1 MKMLTRMTA
10 GALLLGAAPWTL
22 AQMSSAQVTTRPA
35 VSFPVESSNLPVQ
48 KVGIDDLLGISVYDS
63 PELTRTVRVSSDGTV
78 QLPMMKQRIHVAG
91 LFPVAVETAIAAEL
105 TNEEILVEPIVS
117 VSIVESRSRPI
128 SVAGAVKQPVT
139 FQASGV
145 TTLLDALN
153 RAGGLSELAG
163 PEVVLTRTIEGEDGK
178 TASVTQRISL
188 KKLLDATDPEL
199 NLKLEGGEEIR
210 VPEAGRV
217 YVVGNVKKPGAFPM
231 RDSSETSVLKVLAL
245 AEGLEAFAGQKAY
258 IYRTE
263 GGTGGKNEITIEL
276 KSILDRKS
284 PDVPLHANDVLYV
297 TDRSGRRN
305 LARALE
311 IMGGGV
317 GGALIYSRTH

>member
-1 MKMLTRMTA
+1 MKILLRFTTS
-10 GALLLGAAPWTL
+10 ALLLAATPWI
-22 AQMSSAQVTTRPA
+22 SAQTQAPPRA
-35 VSFPVESSNLPVQ
+35 IVSIPMDSTNLPVQ
-48 KVGIDDLLGISVYDS
+48 KVGLDDLLGVTVYDA

-78 QLPMMKQRIHVAG
+78 RLPMMKERIQVAG
-91 LFPVAVETAIAAEL
+91 LFPADVEAAIAAEL
-105 TNEEILVEPIVS
+105 TREEIMVDPIVS
-117 VSIVESRSRPI
+117 IAVVESRSRPI

-163 PEVVLTRTIEGEDGK
+163 PEVVLTRAQEGLEGK
-178 TASVTQRISL
+178 TVSLAQRISL
-188 KKLLDATDPEL
+188 KKLMDGTDPEL

-210 VPEAGRV
+210 VPEAGRI
-217 YVVGNVKKPGAFPM
+217 YVVGNVKLPGAFPM
-231 RDSSETSVLKVLAL
+231 RDSSETSVLKALAL
-245 AEGLEAFAGQKAY
+245 AQGLAPFAGQKAY

-263 GGTGGKNEITIEL
+263 GGTGGKNEIPVEL

-284 PDVPLHANDVLYV
+284 PDVPLLANDVLYV
-297 TDRSGRRN
+297 TDRTSRRN
-305 LARALE
+305 LSRVLE

-317 GGALIYSRTH
+317 GGALIYSGTH

>member
-1 MKMLTRMTA
+1 MKILLPFTTS
-10 GALLLGAAPWTL
+10 ALLLAATPWI
-22 AQMSSAQVTTRPA
+22 SAQTQAPPRTI
-35 VSFPVESSNLPVQ
+35 VSIPMDSTNLPVQ
-48 KVGIDDLLGISVYDS
+48 KVGLDDLLGVSVYDA

-78 QLPMMKQRIHVAG
+78 RLPMMKERIQVAG
-91 LFPVAVETAIAAEL
+91 LFPAEVETAIAAEL
-105 TNEEILVEPIVS
+105 TREEIMVDPIVS
-117 VSIVESRSRPI
+117 IAVVESRSRPI

-163 PEVVLTRTIEGEDGK
+163 PEVVLTRAQEGLEGK
-178 TASVTQRISL
+178 TVSLAQRISL
-188 KKLLDATDPEL
+188 KKLMDGTDPELNL

-210 VPEAGRV
+210 VPEAGRI
-217 YVVGNVKKPGAFPM
+217 YVVGNVKLPGAFPM
-231 RDSSETSVLKVLAL
+231 RDSSETSVLKALAL
-245 AEGLEAFAGQKAY
+245 AQGLAPFAGQKAY

-263 GGTGGKNEITIEL
+263 GGTGGKNEIPVEL

-284 PDVPLHANDVLYV
+284 PDVPLLANDVLYV
-297 TDRSGRRN
+297 TDRTSRRN
-305 LARALE
+305 LARVLE

-317 GGALIYSRTH
+317 GGALLYRGTH

>member
-1 MKMLTRMTA
+1 MDST
-10 GALLLGAAPWTL
+10 
-22 AQMSSAQVTTRPA
+22 
-35 VSFPVESSNLPVQ
+35 NLPVQ
-48 KVGIDDLLGISVYDS
+48 KVGLDDLLGVSVYDA

-78 QLPMMKQRIHVAG
+78 RLPMMKERIQVAG
-91 LFPVAVETAIAAEL
+91 LFPAEVETAIAAEL
-105 TNEEILVEPIVS
+105 TREEIMVDPIVS
-117 VSIVESRSRPI
+117 IAVVESRSRPI

-163 PEVVLTRTIEGEDGK
+163 PEVVLTRAQEGLEGK
-178 TASVTQRISL
+178 TVSLAQRISL
-188 KKLLDATDPEL
+188 KKLMDGTDPELNL

-210 VPEAGRV
+210 VPEAGRI
-217 YVVGNVKKPGAFPM
+217 YVVGNVKLPGAFPM
-231 RDSSETSVLKVLAL
+231 RDSSETSVLKALAL
-245 AEGLEAFAGQKAY
+245 AQGLAPFAGQKAY

-263 GGTGGKNEITIEL
+263 GGTGGKNEIPVEL

-284 PDVPLHANDVLYV
+284 PDVPLLANDVLYV
-297 TDRSGRRN
+297 TDRTSRRN
-305 LARALE
+305 LARVLE

-317 GGALIYSRTH
+317 GGALLYRGTH